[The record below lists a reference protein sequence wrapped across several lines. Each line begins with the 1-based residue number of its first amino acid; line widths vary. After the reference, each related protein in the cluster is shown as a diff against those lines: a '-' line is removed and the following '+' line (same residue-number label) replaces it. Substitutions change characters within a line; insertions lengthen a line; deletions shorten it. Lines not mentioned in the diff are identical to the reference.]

1 MQSTGSKTFIPEEKI
16 REIRESV
23 SIIGVISDYLS
34 LKKKGANHQG
44 LCPFHQEKTPSFSVN
59 ENKNFFYCF
68 GCHES
73 GDVFS
78 FLMKKESISFN
89 EAAKLL
95 AGRVGIIIP
104 EKPLT
109 PQQVRT
115 QSEKEELF
123 EINKKAATLYNKLLL
138 EDSRAAKARQ
148 YLERRSI
155 STDTIKNYG
164 LGYAPDGWDTLTKE
178 LKGSNK
184 QLLLAQKTGL
194 IVKKDAD
201 RYYDRFRNR
210 IIFPIINLSR
220 NVAGFGGRIID
231 KGEPKYLN
239 SPESVIYSKRHTLYG
254 LPNAVKDIK
263 NSEKAIIVEGYL
275 DVLSLHQ
282 AGIKNSVAPLGT
294 ALTEHQI
301 QILSRYTQNI
311 ITVFDADPSGEK
323 AMIRSLEPFLA
334 NNIAP
339 YLVLLPE
346 NEDPDSFVRTN
357 GETAFREKVDNAGHL
372 FDFVIEKI
380 IQKNKIA
387 TPRGRTD
394 ACDEIVPLLK
404 KISDVMERDIYIQ
417 KISRRMN
424 LKEEHIRS
432 RMENASAKRGFS
444 DVEKKKTET
453 ASASNKNAEQLVLQ
467 LMLCHP
473 KIINLVDKS
482 SFIEELTDTDIKQ
495 ICSMVLTEYREKGSF
510 SLSAL
515 IEKTEKEDL
524 RKTIAKN
531 SFENHLAG
539 EPTKIL
545 EDCIKDIRLKKNI
558 KKQEKVRGLLRQAEA
573 AKDEKLSIKYLEESQ
588 KLLKEKKK
596 ILRLEI
602 NT

>member
-1 MQSTGSKTFIPEEKI
+1 MQSTGSNTFIPEEKI

-23 SIIGVISDYLS
+23 SIIGVISDYVS
-34 LKKKGANHQG
+34 LKKKGANYQG

-78 FLMKKESISFN
+78 FLMKKENISFN

-95 AGRVGIIIP
+95 ARRVGIIIP

-123 EINKKAATLYNKLLL
+123 EINKKAASLYNKLLL
-138 EDSRAAKARQ
+138 EDKRAAKARQ
-148 YLERRSI
+148 YLESRGI
-155 STDTIKNYG
+155 STETIHTYG
-164 LGYAPDGWDTLTKE
+164 LGYAPDSWDSLTKE
-178 LKGSNK
+178 LRGSSRH
-184 QLLLAQKTGL
+184 LLLAQKTGL
-194 IVKKDAD
+194 VVKKDND

-220 NVAGFGGRIID
+220 NVAGFGGRIIET
-231 KGEPKYLN
+231 GEPKYLN
-239 SPESVIYSKRHTLYG
+239 SPESIIYSKRHTLYG

-263 NSEKAIIVEGYL
+263 NNEKAIIVEGYL

-311 ITVFDADPSGEK
+311 ITVFDSDPSGEK

-334 NNIAP
+334 HNIAP
-339 YLVLLPE
+339 CLVLLPE

-357 GETAFREKVDNAGHL
+357 GETAFREKVDNAGL
-372 FDFVIEKI
+372 LLDFVIEKI
-380 IQKNKIA
+380 IKKNQIA
-387 TPRGRTD
+387 TPRGRTN

-404 KISDVMERDIYIQ
+404 KIADVMERDIYIQ

-432 RMENASAKRGFS
+432 RMENVSAKRGFS
-444 DVEKKKTET
+444 DIEKKKTET
-453 ASASNKNAEQLVLQ
+453 ASASNKNAELLVLQ

-473 KIINLVDKS
+473 KIINIVDKS

-495 ICSMVLTEYREKGSF
+495 ICSMVLAEHREKGNF
-510 SLSAL
+510 SLSSL

-524 RKTIAKN
+524 RKIIAKN
-531 SFENHLAG
+531 SFENHLTG

-558 KKQEKVRGLLRQAEA
+558 REQEQVRNLLRQAEA

-588 KLLKEKKK
+588 KLLKEKKN
-596 ILRLEI
+596 IHRLEI

>member
-23 SIIGVISDYLS
+23 SIIGVISDYVS
-34 LKKKGANHQG
+34 LKKKGANYQG

-78 FLMKKESISFN
+78 FLMKKESLSFN
-89 EAAKLL
+89 EAAKML
-95 AGRVGIIIP
+95 AERVGIVIP

-123 EINKKAATLYNKLLL
+123 EINKKAAKLYNNLLL
-138 EDSRAAKARQ
+138 KDSRAAKARQ
-148 YLERRSI
+148 YLEKRSI
-155 STDTIKNYG
+155 STETIHTYE
-164 LGYAPDGWDTLTKE
+164 LGYAPDSWDTLTKE

-194 IVKKDAD
+194 IVKKDND

-220 NVAGFGGRIID
+220 NIAGFGGRIID

-254 LPNAVKDIK
+254 LPYAVKDIK
-263 NSEKAIIVEGYL
+263 NKEKAIIVEGYL

-282 AGIKNSVAPLGT
+282 VGIKNSVAPLGT
-294 ALTEHQI
+294 ALTEYQI

-311 ITVFDADPSGEK
+311 ITVFDSDPSGVK

-357 GETAFREKVDNAGHL
+357 GETAFMEKVNNAEHL
-372 FDFVIEKI
+372 LDFVIEKI
-380 IQKNKIA
+380 IQKNQIA

-394 ACDEIVPLLK
+394 ACDEIIPLLK
-404 KISDVMERDIYIQ
+404 KISDAMERDIYIQ

-432 RMENASAKRGFS
+432 RMENTSAKKSFS
-444 DVEKKKTET
+444 DHEKKKTKT
-453 ASASNKNAEQLVLQ
+453 TSASNKNAEQLVLQ
-467 LMLCHP
+467 LMLSHP
-473 KIINLVDKS
+473 KIINIVDKS
-482 SFIEELTDTDIKQ
+482 SLIKEITDTDIKE
-495 ICSMVLTEYREKGSF
+495 ICSMVLTEHREKGNF

-515 IEKTEKEDL
+515 MEKIEQENF
-524 RKTIAKN
+524 RKIIAEN

-558 KKQEKVRGLLRQAEA
+558 KEQGKVRDLLRQAEA
-573 AKDEKLSIKYLEESQ
+573 AKDENLSIKYLEESQ
-588 KLLKEKKK
+588 KLLKEKKNIHQLK
-596 ILRLEI
+596 I

>member
-23 SIIGVISDYLS
+23 SIIGVISDYVS
-34 LKKKGANHQG
+34 LKKKGANYQG

-78 FLMKKESISFN
+78 FLMKKESLSFN
-89 EAAKLL
+89 EAAKML
-95 AGRVGIIIP
+95 AERVGIVIP

-123 EINKKAATLYNKLLL
+123 EINKKAAKLYNNLLL
-138 EDSRAAKARQ
+138 KDSRAAKARQ
-148 YLERRSI
+148 YLEKRGI
-155 STDTIKNYG
+155 STETIHAHE
-164 LGYAPDGWDTLTKE
+164 LGYAPDSWDTLTKE

-194 IVKKDAD
+194 IVKKDND

-220 NVAGFGGRIID
+220 NIAGFGGRIID

-263 NSEKAIIVEGYL
+263 NKEKAIIVEGYL

-282 AGIKNSVAPLGT
+282 VGIKNSVAPLGT
-294 ALTEHQI
+294 ALTEYQI

-311 ITVFDADPSGEK
+311 ITVFDSDPSGVK

-357 GETAFREKVDNAGHL
+357 GETAFMEKVNNAEHL
-372 FDFVIEKI
+372 LDFVIEKI
-380 IQKNKIA
+380 IQKNQIA

-394 ACDEIVPLLK
+394 ACDEIIPLLK
-404 KISDVMERDIYIQ
+404 KISDAMERDIYIQ

-432 RMENASAKRGFS
+432 RMENTSAKKSFS
-444 DVEKKKTET
+444 DHEKKKTKT

-467 LMLCHP
+467 LMLSHP
-473 KIINLVDKS
+473 KIINIVDKS
-482 SFIEELTDTDIKQ
+482 SLIKEITDTDIKE
-495 ICSMVLTEYREKGSF
+495 ICSMVLTEHREKGNF

-515 IEKTEKEDL
+515 MEKTEQENF
-524 RKTIAKN
+524 RKIIAEN

-558 KKQEKVRGLLRQAEA
+558 KEQGKVRDLLRQAEA
-573 AKDEKLSIKYLEESQ
+573 AKDENLSIKYLEESQ
-588 KLLKEKKK
+588 KLLKEKKNIHQLK
-596 ILRLEI
+596 I